1 MVCTACET
9 PLCEETLRRSRL
21 HGREVSALRVA
32 ARVAQRARARVSRGR
47 LTHEGDEEDAV
58 GGGEVEVVRVLAK
71 EVQQAEVGV
80 LDYFEPLRTRRVQL
94 LR

>member
-1 MVCTACET
+1 MGE
-9 PLCEETLRRSRL
+9 RSQRYESPRAWPSE
-21 HGREVSALRVA
+21 RE
-32 ARVAQRARARVSRGR
+32 RVSRGR
-47 LTHEGDEEDAV
+47 LMHEGDEEDAV
-58 GGGEVEVVRVLAK
+58 GGGEEEVVRVLAK

>member
-1 MVCTACET
+1 M
-9 PLCEETLRRSRL
+9 
-21 HGREVSALRVA
+21 
-32 ARVAQRARARVSRGR
+32 SRGR

-58 GGGEVEVVRVLAK
+58 GGGEEEVVRVLAK

>member
-21 HGREVSALRVA
+21 RGREVSALRVA

-58 GGGEVEVVRVLAK
+58 GGGEEEVVRVLAK

-80 LDYFEPLRTRRVQL
+80 LDDFEPLRTRRVQL